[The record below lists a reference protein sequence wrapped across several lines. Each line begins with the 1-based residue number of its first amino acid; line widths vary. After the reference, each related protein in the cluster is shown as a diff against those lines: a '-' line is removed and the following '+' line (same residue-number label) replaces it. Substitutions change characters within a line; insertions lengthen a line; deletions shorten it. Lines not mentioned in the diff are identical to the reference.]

1 MRPSQSYSLW
11 LMPKGKVL
19 DGLSKIILDLSV
31 KYSTPVFLPHV
42 TLVSSFQGNEKKILK
57 NFNKLLSLNSI
68 RPFKINLNNVSYSDK
83 FFSSLYINCKK
94 NKNLVYARNEA
105 LRFFSCK
112 EKIYMPHLSLIYGA
126 LNHYDKQQII
136 SDFSNSYKQFF
147 ADELFLAYN
156 DEQNLKWKI
165 IEGVK
170 LERK

>member
-19 DGLSKIILDLSV
+19 EGLSKIILNLSA

-42 TLVSSFQGNEKKILK
+42 TLVSSFQGNEKKNIK
-57 NFNKLLSLNSI
+57 NLNKLLSSKSI
-68 RPFKINLNNVSYSDK
+68 RPFKVILKNISYSDK
-83 FFSSLYINCKK
+83 FFRSLYIDCKK
-94 NKNLVYARNEA
+94 NKNLVYVRDEA

-112 EKIYMPHLSLIYGA
+112 EKTYMPHLSLIYGE

-136 SDFSNSYKQFF
+136 SDVSNSYKQFL

-156 DEQNLKWKI
+156 DEQNLKWEI
-165 IEGVK
+165 IESVK
-170 LERK
+170 LER